1 MRHLPLLLFA
11 AAAASPGLADD
22 AIPPVVGGHTWT
34 QHQLELAKAKHQEI
48 AWIRAEGTPDK
59 GKNVV
64 LFGATDAIGSVLKP
78 VLNPNT
84 KLGTSHEGPL
94 EIIREPFLSSS
105 GHRLGTLAI
114 AFAKTNTRNQAI
126 AIQVE
131 HEIARNMLSA
141 KNAADPYPYSAAYHD
156 NSYAQKLVNE
166 FTRKHPDLLVMM
178 IHATPPGKPAT
189 ANAIIGSNI
198 GRVGK
203 IADDDDLRVIEK
215 GPTNLEVADTGD
227 RYETELPLLD
237 AKGQRIGALGL
248 VFKLNAGAN
257 KDALHAHGIAIR
269 DQLAKRIPSSA
280 ALFKPSRP

>member
-1 MRHLPLLLFA
+1 MRYLPLLLLA
-11 AAAASPGLADD
+11 AAAASPVLADD
-22 AIPPVVGGHTWT
+22 VIPPVVGGHTWT
-34 QHQLELAKAKHQEI
+34 EHQLELAKARHPGI
-48 AWIRAEGTPDK
+48 AWISAEGTPDK

-64 LFGATDAIGSVLKP
+64 VFGATNGLGSVLKP
-78 VLNPNT
+78 VAHPNT
-84 KLGTSHEGPL
+84 TLGTSHEGRL
-94 EIIREPFLSSS
+94 EIVREPFMSNS

-114 AFAKTNTRNQAI
+114 AFANASPRNEAV
-126 AIQVE
+126 ADQVE

-141 KNAADPYPYSAAYHD
+141 KNAADPWPYSAAYHD
-156 NSYAQKLVNE
+156 NTYAQKLVNA
-166 FTRKHPDLLVMM
+166 FTRQHPDLLVMM

-198 GRVGK
+198 GRIGK

-215 GPTNLEVADTGD
+215 GSTNLEVADTGD

-248 VFKLNAGAN
+248 VFKLNPGAN
-257 KDALHAHGIAIR
+257 KEALHTHGLAIR
-269 DQLAKRIPSSA
+269 DQLAKQIPSSA